1 MSRVPVIP
9 TTPVEMRARRDQLE
23 LEMQA
28 RNNELEATRNCIEE
42 LDLELDFNTYILV
55 DELYDYYREEAEISQ
70 QSLIN
75 TLDIIYAH
83 YTVVYQDDNDL
94 TLDVFPEPD
103 GDEFRS
109 FFITIRNNK
118 IVEIERRLNWW
129 AR

>member
-1 MSRVPVIP
+1 MNRVPVIP
-9 TTPVEMRARRDQLE
+9 ATPAEMRARREQLE
-23 LEMQA
+23 LEMQV

-42 LDLELDFNTYILV
+42 LDLDLAFNTYILV
-55 DELYDYYREEAEISQ
+55 DELYDYLNEEIEISQ

-83 YTVVYQDDNDL
+83 YSVVYQDDNDL

-109 FFITIRNNK
+109 FFITIENNR
-118 IVEIERRLNWW
+118 IVDIERRLNWW

>member
-1 MSRVPVIP
+1 MRRVPVIP
-9 TTPVEMRARRDQLE
+9 TTPVEMRVRREQLE

-55 DELYDYYREEAEISQ
+55 DELYDYYREEAEINQ